1 MPRLDPL
8 DQLLRKLRDISS
20 ISRLC
25 SITGFITATRQGN
38 SFGGDIIVRGR
49 HARLQNSGP
58 DVLRIAEFTLLTSRL
73 LLAAVFLLA
82 GASKLLDPLGLRKA
96 LRGFGVPP
104 ALARPMVVLLPVLEL
119 VIAAALIPAR
129 LAWYGA
135 RGAFALLIAFMVAVG
150 IAMIRGRKPDCHCFG
165 QLHSAPVGWP
175 TLVRNVVL
183 AVFAGWLRLYVG
195 RPGNL
200 GPDPWVWFASLDV
213 IGQKLAIVA
222 ACAAALLFFYL
233 LRRSRPESESI
244 ESQFSWSL
252 GIDDE
257 DEPEERPAAAP
268 RKRSGTPTAPPA
280 EVPKP
285 AKVAAMGVGLP
296 IGTPAP
302 EFELPGMTGEKRSLQ
317 SLRKQGRDV
326 LLVFSSPH
334 CKPCQTLASSLVRW
348 KREMEGLPN
357 IVLVSRGDAQDNLA
371 KLKEF
376 GTSQVLLQRNFEVA
390 EMYDCI
396 STPSAVLV
404 GADGLI
410 RSELALGGVAIKQL
424 LSSSAKTGK
433 AKHAVGNP
441 SVPF

>member
-1 MPRLDPL
+1 V
-8 DQLLRKLRDISS
+8 
-20 ISRLC
+20 
-25 SITGFITATRQGN
+25 A
-38 SFGGDIIVRGR
+38 
-49 HARLQNSGP
+49 ARTPHSGA
-58 DVLRIAEFTLLTSRL
+58 DVLRIAEFALLTSRL

-82 GASKLLDPLGLRKA
+82 GASKLVDPLGFRKA
-96 LRGFGVPP
+96 LRGFGLPP
-104 ALARPMVVLLPVLEL
+104 ALARPMVVLLPLLEL
-119 VIAAALIPAR
+119 AVAAALVPAR

-135 RGAFALLIAFMVAVG
+135 RGALALLTAFMIAVG

-175 TLVRNVVL
+175 TLVRNGVL
-183 AVFAGWLRLYVG
+183 AVLAGWLASRSQ
-195 RPGNL
+195 GNL
-200 GPDPWVWFASLDV
+200 GPDPWAWFSSLDV
-213 IGQKLAIVA
+213 LERKLALVV
-222 ACAAALLFFYL
+222 ACAVALLFFYL
-233 LRRSRPESESI
+233 LRRSRPETESI
-244 ESQFSWSL
+244 ESQSSWSL

-257 DEPEERPAAAP
+257 DEPEARPAAAL
-268 RKRSGTPTAPPA
+268 RRRAVTGPPPPD
-280 EVPKP
+280 ESPEP
-285 AKVAAMGVGLP
+285 AKIAAMGIGLP

-302 EFELPGMTGEKRSLQ
+302 EFELPGMTGEKRSLH

-334 CKPCQTLASSLVRW
+334 CKPCQALASSLVRW

-357 IVLVSRGDAQDNLA
+357 IILVSRGSAQDNLA

-404 GADGLI
+404 GADGVI
-410 RSELALGGVAIKQL
+410 RSEIAVGGVAIKQL
-424 LSSSAKTGK
+424 LSISAKTER

>member
-1 MPRLDPL
+1 M
-8 DQLLRKLRDISS
+8 
-20 ISRLC
+20 
-25 SITGFITATRQGN
+25 T
-38 SFGGDIIVRGR
+38 
-49 HARLQNSGP
+49 
-58 DVLRIAEFTLLTSRL
+58 EFALLTSRL

-96 LRGFGVPP
+96 LRGFGLPP

-119 VIAAALIPAR
+119 AVAGALIPAR

-135 RGAFALLIAFMVAVG
+135 RGALALLAVFMIAVG

-175 TLVRNVVL
+175 TLVRNAVL
-183 AVFAGWLRLYVG
+183 AVFAAWLASR
-195 RPGNL
+195 RQRDL
-200 GPDPWVWFASLDV
+200 GPDPWAWFASLDV
-213 IGQKLAIVA
+213 IERKLAVVG
-222 ACAAALLFFYL
+222 ACAVAFLFFYL
-233 LRRSRPESESI
+233 LRRSRPETESI
-244 ESQFSWSL
+244 ESQLSWSL

-257 DEPEERPAAAP
+257 DEPEEQPAAMP
-268 RKRSGTPTAPPA
+268 VKRTGKPTGTRAAPPA
-280 EVPKP
+280 VVPEP
-285 AKVAAMGVGLP
+285 AKIVVMGVGLP

-302 EFELPGMTGEKRSLQ
+302 EFELPGMTGETRSLQ

-334 CKPCQTLASSLVRW
+334 CKPCQALASSLVRW

-357 IVLVSRGDAQDNLA
+357 IVLVSRGAAQDNLA
-371 KLKEF
+371 KLREF

-424 LSSSAKTGK
+424 LSSSTKTGK

>member
-1 MPRLDPL
+1 
-8 DQLLRKLRDISS
+8 
-20 ISRLC
+20 
-25 SITGFITATRQGN
+25 
-38 SFGGDIIVRGR
+38 
-49 HARLQNSGP
+49 
-58 DVLRIAEFTLLTSRL
+58 VLRIAEFALLTSRL

-82 GASKLLDPLGLRKA
+82 GASKLVDPLGLRKA
-96 LRGFGVPP
+96 LRGFGLPA

-119 VIAAALIPAR
+119 AVAAALIPAK
-129 LAWYGA
+129 LAWYGS

-175 TLVRNVVL
+175 TLVRNAVL
-183 AVFAGWLRLYVG
+183 AVFAGWLASRG
-195 RPGNL
+195 QGNL
-200 GPDPWVWFASLDV
+200 GPDPWAWFASLDV
-213 IGQKLAIVA
+213 IARKLAIVA
-222 ACAAALLFFYL
+222 ACAVAFLFFYL
-233 LRRSRPESESI
+233 LRRSRPETESI
-244 ESQFSWSL
+244 ESQLSWSL

-257 DEPEERPAAAP
+257 DEPEERPAPVP
-268 RKRSGTPTAPPA
+268 RKRAGTRTAPSA
-280 EVPKP
+280 EVPEP
-285 AKVAAMGVGLP
+285 AKIAAMGIGLP

-404 GADGLI
+404 GGDGLI

>member
-1 MPRLDPL
+1 MLDRAGRF
-8 DQLLRKLRDISS
+8 LRQPTALRSAFYENSKKRKRRQPGKTVRRRYYRTGGSTHASHSS
-20 ISRLC
+20 
-25 SITGFITATRQGN
+25 A
-38 SFGGDIIVRGR
+38 
-49 HARLQNSGP
+49 

-82 GASKLLDPLGLRKA
+82 GASKLVDPLGFRKA
-96 LRGFGVPP
+96 LRGFGLPA
-104 ALARPMVVLLPVLEL
+104 ALARPMVVLLPVLE
-119 VIAAALIPAR
+119 IAVATALIPAR

-135 RGAFALLIAFMVAVG
+135 RGALMLLTGFIVAVG

-165 QLHSAPVGWP
+165 QLHSSPVGWQ
-175 TLVRNVVL
+175 TLVRNGLL
-183 AVFAGWLRLYVG
+183 AALAGWLASRNQG
-195 RPGNL
+195 SL
-200 GPDPWVWFASLDV
+200 GPDPWAWFTSLDV
-213 IGQKLAIVA
+213 FERKVALVA
-222 ACAAALLFFYL
+222 ACAAALLFFHL
-233 LRRSRPESESI
+233 LRRSRPETESI
-244 ESQFSWSL
+244 QSQLSWSL

-257 DEPEERPAAAP
+257 DEPEEQPVAAP
-268 RKRSGTPTAPPA
+268 RNRIVKPTGTRTAPPA
-280 EVPKP
+280 ESLEP
-285 AKVAAMGVGLP
+285 AKIAAMGIGLP

-302 EFELPGMTGEKRSLQ
+302 EFELPGMTGEERSLQ

-326 LLVFSSPH
+326 MLVFSSPH
-334 CKPCQTLASSLVRW
+334 CKPCQALTSSLVRW

-357 IVLVSRGDAQDNLA
+357 IVLVSRGSAQDNLA

-390 EMYDCI
+390 EMYDCV

-410 RSELALGGVAIKQL
+410 RSELALGGVAIKEL